1 MTAILVL
8 GLLATLPGDAAPAGA
23 AYTRGLQKLEEQKYD
38 EAVADLE
45 EALRNEPLESP
56 ALRYRNEAGRHRHA
70 YFPLYALGL
79 ARLQQAN
86 RETLPYVKRERLQA
100 ALAHFGKTA
109 HAEGARRLPG
119 IQKTLEDLEKAI
131 AEAEANAVPPE
142 LTTLKAKVDRLC
154 EAADFEGALAEIRNG
169 TALLQRYPKVNADLL
184 TQTRSRQAAT
194 VRNYDSIL
202 TSRLDSISRTDP
214 TYEAD
219 VVLPLL
225 KPARIPAEVV
235 RDPAARF
242 LWLREFCDVYE
253 QHLESVKGAPGLEAA
268 PLVLSAEAFETL
280 ARKALEIDL
289 ITGFRSSR
297 NVAHSMRM
305 ARLREWATAA
315 DKADS
320 DLPGSPA
327 FKSSTARLLE
337 ACDASRVRTESDLAA
352 RSAAGTSIPE
362 ELKKYRDIELAYQKR
377 QTDTVRGRILE
388 LTVAFERRVA
398 AETQAAAA
406 EARISAPEVLSHPE
420 ECRKTGQGLTAFE
433 SQAWFE
439 TLPAPHRARIL
450 FARAVTEG
458 TASFLEAETVSRVG
472 ERCRADLLKAFALDP
487 KVQERWIR
495 SGRLSPRLVRLF
507 EQIRKP

>member
-1 MTAILVL
+1 MTLIHVL
-8 GLLATLPGDAAPAGA
+8 GFLAALLGDAAPAGA
-23 AYTRGLQKLEEQKYD
+23 AYTRGLQKLEEQKFD

-79 ARLQQAN
+79 ARVHQAN

-100 ALAHFGKTA
+100 ALALFAKTA

-119 IQKTLEDLEKAI
+119 LQKTLEDLEKSI

-142 LTTLKAKVDRLC
+142 LTALKAKVDRLC
-154 EAADFEGALAEIRNG
+154 EAADFEGALGEIQKG
-169 TALLQRYPKVNADLL
+169 EALLQRYEKVKKDLL
-184 TQTRSRQAAT
+184 GSTRNRQAAT

-225 KPARIPAEVV
+225 KPARIPEEVV
-235 RDPAARF
+235 RAPAARF
-242 LWLREFCDVYE
+242 LWLGEFCEVYE
-253 QHLESVKGAPGLEAA
+253 KHLESVKGAPGLEAA
-268 PLVLSAEAFETL
+268 PLILSAEAFETL

-305 ARLREWATAA
+305 ARLREWAAAA
-315 DKADS
+315 DQAES
-320 DLPGSPA
+320 ALPGSPL

-337 ACDASRVRTESDLAA
+337 ACDASRLRTESDLAA
-352 RSAAGTSIPE
+352 RSSAGTSIPE
-362 ELKKYRDIELAYQKR
+362 ELRKYRDIELAYQKR

-398 AETQAAAA
+398 AETQSVAA
-406 EARISAPEVLSHPE
+406 ETRITTPEVLSNPE
-420 ECRKTGQGLTAFE
+420 ECRKTGQALTAFE

-439 TLPAPHRARIL
+439 TLPAPQRARIL

-458 TASFLEAETVSRVG
+458 TASFLEAEPVARVT

-487 KVQERWIR
+487 KVQERWTQA
-495 SGRLSPRLVRLF
+495 GRLSPRLVRIF